1 MRRGILLLPG
11 FILPGLILAGCAPP
25 VPRDIAVFALAPAQP
40 AQNLPVAMLLA
51 PIGAAPAYMGKD
63 MLYRLGY
70 TDNQLHPYGSSRWNA
85 PPINMLASVMHQT
98 AGGNLLALDQS
109 NQLAR
114 CSLRIELTAFEQV
127 FTDAQNSHAELGMHY
142 SLMQLRNQRILG
154 NGKLR
159 LDIPAQTADAQ
170 GGAMALEKASH
181 QAASQIMEWLN
192 HLLAPTVSGANP
204 ARAACER

>member
-1 MRRGILLLPG
+1 MRRGILLLLG

-25 VPRDIAVFALAPAQP
+25 ERREIAVFGLAPAQP
-40 AQNLPVAMLLA
+40 AQNLPVAVLLA

-70 TDNQLHPYGSSRWNA
+70 ADNQLHPYGSSRWNA
-85 PPINMLASVMHQT
+85 SPIAMLASVMHQT

-142 SLMQLRNQRILG
+142 SLIQLRNQRILG
-154 NGKLR
+154 SGKLR
-159 LDIPAQTADAQ
+159 LDIPAQTADAG
-170 GGAMALEKASH
+170 GGAMALEKTSH
-181 QAASQIMEWLN
+181 QAANQIMEWLN
-192 HLLAPTVSGANP
+192 RSLATTDSDAKSI
-204 ARAACER
+204 RAACER